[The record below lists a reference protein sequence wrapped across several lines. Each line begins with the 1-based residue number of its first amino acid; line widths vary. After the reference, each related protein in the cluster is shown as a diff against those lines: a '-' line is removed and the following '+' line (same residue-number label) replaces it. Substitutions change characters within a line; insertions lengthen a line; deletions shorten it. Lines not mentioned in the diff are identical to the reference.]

1 MPDRS
6 PHTTVRIE
14 RGRDGTPGENQRML
28 RELIAMFAQ
37 LSPEDQNRVMQLVLQ
52 VERRLEG
59 LLSETPQ

>member
-28 RELIAMFAQ
+28 RELSAMFAQ
-37 LSPEDQNRVMQLVLQ
+37 LSPEDQNRVMQ
-52 VERRLEG
+52 
-59 LLSETPQ
+59 